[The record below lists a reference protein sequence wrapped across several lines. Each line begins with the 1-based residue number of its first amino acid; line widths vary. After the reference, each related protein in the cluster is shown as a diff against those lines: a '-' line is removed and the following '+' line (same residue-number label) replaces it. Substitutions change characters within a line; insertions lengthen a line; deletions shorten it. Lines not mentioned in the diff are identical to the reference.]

1 MTLLIGAL
9 TMGVILS
16 FLALGVFVSFRL
28 FNYPDLT
35 AEGSFAL
42 GGAVVAVLIISGF
55 EPISA
60 TLIAF
65 ICGCLAG
72 ACTGFLRSYLK
83 VQELLSGILVMT
95 SLYSINLT
103 IMGRSN
109 IPLLSDTTIIT
120 FLERIADRLFGS
132 SARVMLLGWTIP
144 CRSLTVLLITLFL
157 LIIFAVFLYLF
168 FRTSMGTAM
177 RAVGN
182 NAQMIR
188 ALGVNT
194 EFMVVLG
201 IGLSNGCIAL
211 SGALLAQYQGFADVQ
226 MGIGML
232 VWGIASLIIGD
243 SLIGMKSTGL
253 TMAGAIM
260 GSVLFRLLV
269 SIALQWGMNPN
280 HLKLV
285 SAILVLAIIVLPHI
299 LHRQRKRKK
308 VAEACSA

>member
-1 MTLLIGAL
+1 MTLIIGAL

-16 FLALGVFVSFRL
+16 FLALGIFVSFRL

-42 GGAVVAVLIISGF
+42 GGAVVATLIISGF
-55 EPISA
+55 EPLSA
-60 TLIAF
+60 TLTAF

-120 FLERIADRLFGS
+120 VLDQIADRLFGS
-132 SARVMLLGWTIP
+132 SARVMMLGWTVP
-144 CRSLTVLLITLFL
+144 LRSVVVFLILLLA
-157 LIIFAVFLYLF
+157 LIIFTLFLYLF
-168 FRTSMGTAM
+168 FRTNMGTAM

-201 IGLSNGCIAL
+201 IGLANGCIAL

-243 SLIGMKSTGL
+243 SLIGIRSTGL
-253 TMAGAIM
+253 TMAGAII

-285 SAILVLAIIVLPHI
+285 SAILVLVIIVFPQI
-299 LHRQRKRKK
+299 IAVNRKK
-308 VAEACSA
+308 KRVVEACSA

>member
-9 TMGVILS
+9 VMGVILS
-16 FLALGVFVSFRL
+16 FLALGIFVSFRL

-42 GGAVVAVLIISGF
+42 GGAVIAALIISGF
-55 EPISA
+55 EPLTA
-60 TLIAF
+60 TLLAF
-65 ICGCLAG
+65 ICGCIAG

-109 IPLLSDTTIIT
+109 IPLLSDTTVIT
-120 FLERIADRLFGS
+120 ILERISDRMLGV
-132 SARVMLLGWTIP
+132 SAKAVLLGWSIP
-144 CRSLTVLLITLFL
+144 CRNLAVLLIL
-157 LIIFAVFLYLF
+157 LAVLAVFSLALYLF
-168 FRTSMGTAM
+168 FRTNIGTAM

-182 NAQMIR
+182 NAQMVR

-194 EFMVVLG
+194 NLMVVLG
-201 IGLSNGCIAL
+201 IGLANGCIAL
-211 SGALLAQYQGFADVQ
+211 SGALMAQYQGFADVQ

-243 SLIGMKSTGL
+243 SLIGIRSTGL

-285 SAILVLAIIVLPHI
+285 SAVLVLLIIVFPMMV
-299 LHRQRKRKK
+299 QKKRKK
-308 VAEACSA
+308 KGAEA